1 VRDEFQ
7 EKRLR
12 SFYRIGEFDFMA
24 QNFLVEGFLPKG
36 GLVILAGD
44 PKIGKTAVA
53 SAIALAVAKG
63 KPFAGMKTLQSA
75 VLWLQLEE
83 SYQERSAIMR
93 AARGFKRL
101 PFYACFDHV
110 PIDTDEG
117 IADLDAW
124 RSDTNAR
131 LIVVD
136 PLHAAH
142 SGRSLA
148 DGWAARKTLAKLKA
162 MCTATRTTALVL
174 HHLMKSRSRARLAE
188 SVQLAAV
195 ATMVMILTIASP
207 AGARPRTIRL
217 DCTGRG
223 AYANRSWTLESRG
236 PLDYR
241 IADSVAPSSGL
252 TTLQRSVLS
261 ALETGPKSAQTIADA
276 LCANVRS
283 VRNAITFLK
292 YEGCV
297 SSLRKIAKTQLYR
310 LKKPP
315 KCPHKTG

>member
-1 VRDEFQ
+1 
-7 EKRLR
+7 
-12 SFYRIGEFDFMA
+12 
-24 QNFLVEGFLPKG
+24 
-36 GLVILAGD
+36 
-44 PKIGKTAVA
+44 
-53 SAIALAVAKG
+53 
-63 KPFAGMKTLQSA
+63 
-75 VLWLQLEE
+75 
-83 SYQERSAIMR
+83 
-93 AARGFKRL
+93 
-101 PFYACFDHV
+101 
-110 PIDTDEG
+110 
-117 IADLDAW
+117 
-124 RSDTNAR
+124 
-131 LIVVD
+131 
-136 PLHAAH
+136 
-142 SGRSLA
+142 
-148 DGWAARKTLAKLKA
+148 
-162 MCTATRTTALVL
+162 
-174 HHLMKSRSRARLAE
+174 MKSRSRARLAE

-195 ATMVMILTIASP
+195 ATMVIILTIASP

-241 IADSVAPSSGL
+241 IADSIAPSSGL

-276 LCANVRS
+276 LSANVRS

-292 YEGCV
+292 YEGRV